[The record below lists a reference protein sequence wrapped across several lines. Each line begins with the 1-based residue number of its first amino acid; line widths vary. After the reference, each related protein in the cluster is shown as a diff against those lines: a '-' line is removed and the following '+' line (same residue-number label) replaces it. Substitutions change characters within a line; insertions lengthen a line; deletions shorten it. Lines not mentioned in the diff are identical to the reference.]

1 MKRPIAL
8 HLLAPLVIAAAGM
21 PGASVAQ
28 EASMASRADPWVPPA
43 ARIRSTDA
51 PSSGAALQAQVA
63 AKLRQRF
70 DAADI
75 RRYGSITQEQ
85 ARRAGLGFVSQHFE
99 QIDSQR
105 SGSIS
110 FEELQRFI
118 ARRNAER

>member
-1 MKRPIAL
+1 MKRRVPI

-21 PGASVAQ
+21 QGTSAAQ
-28 EASMASRADPWVPPA
+28 DASMASRADPWVPPA
-43 ARIRSTDA
+43 ARIRSTEP
-51 PSSGAALQAQVA
+51 PSSGAALQAQVN

-75 RRYGSITQEQ
+75 QRYGSITQEQ
-85 ARRAGLGFVSQHFE
+85 ARRAGLGFVSQHFA

-110 FEELQRFI
+110 FDELQRFI
-118 ARRNAER
+118 ARRSAER